1 MNSPRESALRESVRE
16 SLQSRVTSRVGG
28 AGVGSSVVARRDDG
42 KYESIYLKDV
52 AQIYLIVEGS
62 CPGCTDAMEEFAD
75 DIADGTVKLLSVD
88 DDLGFKFVNDLGIQ
102 GVPALVIELKDGR
115 YFEFKQE

>member
-16 SLQSRVTSRVGG
+16 SLQSRVTSRAGG
-28 AGVGSSVVARRDDG
+28 SVVARRDDG